1 MFKSKLSRSW
11 FKKGVNPDAF
21 SGIIPVSATVV
32 GQLIIENGDSVKV
45 EGIVSGDVT
54 GRAEETNKLPSLIVS
69 GTINGNVSGFAH
81 IIVDGG
87 KINGSVEGQV
97 QVVLR
102 NKGRIVGDVTYGDL
116 AIETGSLVQGK
127 LIPLKDEIAPV
138 KGISNE

>member
-11 FKKGVNPDAF
+11 FKKGINPDAF

-45 EGIVSGDVT
+45 EGLVSGDVT
-54 GRAEETNKLPSLIVS
+54 GRAEETDKLPSLIVS
-69 GTINGNVSGFAH
+69 GT
-81 IIVDGG
+81 
-87 KINGSVEGQV
+87 INGSVEGQV

-116 AIETGSLVQGK
+116 AIETGSC
-127 LIPLKDEIAPV
+127 AR
-138 KGISNE
+138 